1 MEILR
6 LKKKNLLVEE
16 INHEDC
22 VDQILENEILNPL
35 LEKFPQFKKGQEQE
49 KVEKKEIPSVFHSAI
64 VKWKSE
70 FLSQLIEYVTKL
82 IEVPTEI
89 IERKKE
95 EKNLKRKLPVDSSVK
110 KAPKKNRPG
119 QRARREG
126 WKKKYGNEANHLQN
140 NKLKQEK
147 SDSLHPSWQAK
158 QSQQQ
163 SIVSFK
169 GTKKVFSDE

>member
-16 INHEDC
+16 INHEEYI
-22 VDQILENEILNPL
+22 DQILENEILNPL
-35 LEKFPQFKKGQEQE
+35 LEKFPQFKKEQQEE
-49 KVEKKEIPSVFHSAI
+49 GEKKEIPSIFHSAI

-70 FLSQLIEYVTKL
+70 CLSQLIDYTTKL
-82 IEVPTEI
+82 VQVPTEI

-95 EKNLKRKLPVDSSVK
+95 EKSLKRKLPIDNSVK

-119 QRARREG
+119 QRERREG
-126 WKKKYGNEANHLQN
+126 WKKKYGNEANHLQK